1 MNETETNTNIESE
14 EKLNDDLFSN
24 KPADSDSDMGNS
36 GLMEENEKPSL
47 VGTDSDN
54 MLGGTDTDKII
65 NGSTGAQSEPP
76 AENTDVSDGNAA
88 HMEGNADVE
97 AGVSDGYLPFSAV
110 SPVSAG
116 DIYNTYYYSCSC
128 GDGYESPFTKEDVS
142 HINGTLDAL
151 LLTASAILFF
161 ILFAWAEKKIN
172 SGIRKMFH
180 RMKAD

>member
-1 MNETETNTNIESE
+1 MNETENNTNIESE

-54 MLGGTDTDKII
+54 MLGGTDIYKIS

-88 HMEGNADVE
+88 HMEGHADVE
-97 AGVSDGYLPFSAV
+97 TGVSDGDLFYIG

-116 DIYNTYYYSCSC
+116 DTYNTYYYSCSC

-142 HINGTLDAL
+142 HISGTLDAL
-151 LLTASAILFF
+151 LLTASGILFF
-161 ILFAWAEKKIN
+161 ILFAWAEKKIGN
-172 SGIRKMFH
+172 GIRKMFH